1 MTRAIA
7 LALERKGTDVFFAY
21 PNEGA
26 IPTPGSRY

>member
-7 LALERKGTDVFFAY
+7 LALEGKGADVFFAY